1 MELVMWEELGISAG
15 TAVIILVALYFVIK
29 LAVKNGVK
37 QAYRDITGKETAD
50 ILEENKIINEVRKKD
65 EKKKGQK

>member
-1 MELVMWEELGISAG
+1 MWEGLGISAG
-15 TAVIILVALYFVIK
+15 TAIIILAALYFVIK

-50 ILEENKIINEVRKKD
+50 ILEENKIINEFRKKD
-65 EKKKGQK
+65 EKRKGQK